1 MKKFFRVALVCALAG
16 ATLLYTGCTKD
27 YSEDLSSLEKK
38 VEANEGAISTLQG
51 QVAALESART
61 QLQGL
66 IDEANKTI
74 SDLKGQLGKLEEKMT
89 TAQGD
94 ISTIKGQITT
104 INDQI
109 DDLKGRVK
117 AAEDAIQ
124 RIDGELAK
132 KADKTYVDT
141 ELAKKADKTWVEET
155 LSNYVLVTEF
165 TKAIQGI
172 NAALATLNQG
182 VATCKDSL
190 RILDVK
196 IEGVQEGL
204 TQAKIDIKKA
214 QAAADSAQATA
225 DKALGLAQEVKE
237 ALNLYAK
244 KTWVE
249 AQLELLR
256 RDYNTKLA
264 AKVDTATYSAKMK
277 EIDAKFVE
285 IDSAIVRVIRSYKE
299 ADAILDAKIDTLAAK
314 TQAALELKLDKTTFQ
329 AYVAEMEAKLK
340 TITANVSM
348 LLSRV
353 QSLVYVPEYDDN
365 RITFN
370 WAVVQPEEKVAPA
383 EGENVTG
390 NAVDAPSANLNDE
403 AEGDSPVIVV
413 PSEVKYR
420 IYGED
425 AADVVMSL
433 VDLVNAK
440 DSAILAFDVVR
451 VKTRVNNDGVA
462 VKILGA
468 AQDDLNPDIITL
480 TVKPE
485 GLPDAFWFST
495 WELGGYWNASKRQ
508 EASTDLPA
516 FSMSLVLTDVGN
528 DSIPQSR
535 FITSTYENC
544 VPAPA
549 EIIAPTIVDGDADI
563 TFNEYA
569 DTVEIPYIKVKED
582 TAVLGEHALKFKFQD
597 SLYTAEE
604 LAEMNINL
612 PKITVSIADTPD
624 YEKAIDPT
632 KVKDLDPEYIL
643 ITKDSTVIPG
653 KADAQLT
660 KLEPYG
666 VGAENHV
673 VFTYHV
679 GTLADVFA
687 GALVKVVPVKVNVV
701 VDIWE
706 NEKLV
711 PFTWKYEKDAEVD
724 AAILKGEAQEL
735 YKRDSAWADDDA
747 AIAEL
752 KKYEVKPA
760 DFAKKVPVDTAST
773 VEFVFAEGK
782 LSYTLAELAKIEP
795 AFNIYPFFDNTN
807 NGKLMANV
815 TNFNF
820 CNDTLGSLKQI
831 NYVAVYN
838 LPADETPFLEVTVT
852 GKIVVADRDRAPII
866 VNLPETV
873 EPFVV
878 NYKKIILDTL
888 YNDAHALVPTFPEGT
903 YADHSLTDA
912 NLIDAYTKD
921 LYNRTDSLTMTVEDE
936 VITKFA
942 KARIITTVSEEL
954 EKHVLDY
961 NTDSDI
967 NVSWA
972 AGKVIEP
979 YQKFQSIDTLWYG
992 QVVIVNKEV
1001 KWEVDGI
1008 FEFERIPEYVAKT
1021 DDLNY
1026 YTTLQPWWQPDGAT
1040 VDFKIPVES
1049 YDAHKVLLNQ
1059 HFRIVDVLKS
1069 IEEKTKVVATEIA
1082 NGEASEDG
1090 AAGVQAGD
1098 LKEEYKDILARI
1110 FKLEEPGH
1118 VGEQVDSIPDPRN
1131 LKEVVVPAATGVV
1144 IDTNNVVSYYSESPE
1159 EDAVGNLYA
1168 VNKNG
1173 SMVAMTTN
1181 FNRGDA
1187 APSPRLAEAGV
1198 VVEHYENYVIK
1209 LFDPINQF
1217 TIKGE
1222 QPTKINV
1229 NNSII
1234 TETSIFEFLSLKDKR
1249 NFELID
1255 AKTENGWVVGND
1267 KNGFAKNV
1275 KANDVYSL
1283 IFTNQM
1289 KYADENWK
1297 PAETQAEIDALV
1309 SPETQARIKFDVAT
1323 GKLTYDNTLQT
1334 QLAKPINI
1342 ILAINVE
1349 YPWGTR
1355 AKEVQVQF
1363 YNKPVGE

>member
-27 YSEDLSSLEKK
+27 YSEDLSSLEKQ
-38 VEANEGAISTLQG
+38 VQTNEGAISTLQG
-51 QVAALESART
+51 QVAALESAKT

-66 IDEANKTI
+66 IDKANETI
-74 SDLKGQLGKLEEKMT
+74 NDLKGQLGKLEEKMT

-141 ELAKKADKTWVEET
+141 ELAKKADKTWVEQT

-165 TKAIQGI
+165 TNAIQGI
-172 NAALATLNQG
+172 NAALSTLNQG

-340 TITANVSM
+340 AITTNVSM

-370 WAVVQPEEKVAPA
+370 WAVVQPEEKAAPA
-383 EGENVTG
+383 EGGNVTG

-403 AEGDSPVIVV
+403 TKGDSPVIVV

-451 VKTRVNNDGVA
+451 VKTRINNDGVA

-468 AQDDLNPDIITL
+468 AQDDLNHDIITL

-495 WELGGYWNASKRQ
+495 WKLGGYWNASNRQ

-516 FSMSLVLTDVGN
+516 FSMSLVMTETKDAEGVE
-528 DSIPQSR
+528 QSR

-582 TAVLGEHALKFKFQD
+582 TAVLGDHALKFKFQD

-612 PKITVSIADTPD
+612 PEITVSIADTPD

-724 AAILKGEAQEL
+724 AAILKGEAKEL
-735 YKRDSAWADDDA
+735 YKRDSAWADDA
-747 AIAEL
+747 AAKATLLEYNVEP
-752 KKYEVKPA
+752 K

-773 VEFVFAEGK
+773 VEFVYEKGN

-866 VNLPETV
+866 VKLPITQ
-873 EPFVV
+873 EPYVV
-878 NYKKIILDTL
+878 DWKDIVKDTL
-888 YNDAHALVPTFPEGT
+888 NKAKAVRNDQIHFENGDYSA
-903 YADHSLTDA
+903 HSLTDA
-912 NLIDAYTKD
+912 NLIDAYKKD
-921 LYNRTDSLTMTVEDE
+921 LAGKQNVLIMTVDGKE
-936 VITKFA
+936 VRDSAATV
-942 KARIITTVSEEL
+942 RIITTVAEDVDN
-954 EKHVLDY
+954 HVLDY
-961 NTDSDI
+961 NTDADI

-979 YQKFQSIDTLWYG
+979 YQKFEALDTLWYG
-992 QVVIVNKEV
+992 QVVIVK
-1001 KWEVDGI
+1001 KWIRFEVDGI

-1069 IEEKTKVVATEIA
+1069 TKDNKVVCTEIA
-1082 NGEASEDG
+1082 GTDSTA
-1090 AAGVQAGD
+1090 AGD
-1098 LKEEYKDILARI
+1098 LKAEYKDILARI

-1173 SMVAMTTN
+1173 SKVAMTTN
-1181 FNRGDA
+1181 FNRGNA
-1187 APSPRLAEAGV
+1187 TPSSRLAEAGI

>member
-38 VEANEGAISTLQG
+38 VEANEGAISTLKG

-74 SDLKGQLGKLEEKMT
+74 SDLKGQLSTLEGKVK

-94 ISTIKGQITT
+94 ISTIQSQITT
-104 INDQI
+104 INGQI
-109 DDLKGRVK
+109 SDLQKRVK
-117 AAEDAIQ
+117 AAEDAIV

-141 ELAKKADKTWVEET
+141 ELAKKADKTWVEQT

-165 TKAIQGI
+165 TNAIQGI
-172 NAALATLNQG
+172 NAALSTLNQG

-340 TITANVSM
+340 AITTNVSM

-370 WAVVQPEEKVAPA
+370 WALVQPEEKAAPA
-383 EGENVTG
+383 EGGNVTG

-403 AEGDSPVIVV
+403 TKGDSPVIVV

-451 VKTRVNNDGVA
+451 VKTRINNDGVA

-468 AQDDLNPDIITL
+468 AQDDLNHDIITL

-569 DTVEIPYIKVKED
+569 DTVKIPYIKVKED
-582 TAVLGEHALKFKFQD
+582 TAVLGDHALKFKFQD

-612 PKITVSIADTPD
+612 PEITVSIADTPD

-632 KVKDLDPEYIL
+632 KVEDLDPEYIL

-687 GALVKVVPVKVNVV
+687 GALVKVVPVHVDLV

-706 NEKLV
+706 YSNKT

-724 AAILKGEAQEL
+724 AAILKGEAKEL
-735 YKRDSAWADDDA
+735 YKRDSAWADDAA
-747 AIAEL
+747 AIEEL
-752 KKYEVKPA
+752 KKYEVKPE
-760 DFAKKVPVDTAST
+760 DFARKVPVDTAT
-773 VEFVFAEGK
+773 FIEFVYKNGSVRYRLDSLK
-782 LSYTLAELAKIEP
+782 LETP
-795 AFNIYPFFDNTN
+795 AFNIAPFFDSSNKN
-807 NGKLMANV
+807 ELMAAV

-820 CNDTLGSLKQI
+820 CVDSLGSLTQI
-831 NYVAVYN
+831 NYDAIYN
-838 LPADETPFLEVTVT
+838 LPNDTERFLEIEVT
-852 GKIVVADRDRAPII
+852 GKIVVKDRDRAPII
-866 VNLPETV
+866 VKLPITQ
-873 EPFVV
+873 EPYVV
-878 NYKKIILDTL
+878 DWKDIVKDTL
-888 YNDAHALVPTFPEGT
+888 NKAKAVRNDQIHFENGDYSA
-903 YADHSLTDA
+903 HSLTDA
-912 NLIDAYTKD
+912 NLIDAYGKE
-921 LYNRTDSLTMTVEDE
+921 LAGKQNVLIMTVDGKE
-936 VITKFA
+936 VRDSAATV
-942 KARIITTVSEEL
+942 RIITTVAEDVDN
-954 EKHVLDY
+954 HVLDY
-961 NTDSDI
+961 NTDADI

-979 YQKFQSIDTLWYG
+979 YQKFEALDTLWYG
-992 QVVIVNKEV
+992 QVVIVK
-1001 KWEVDGI
+1001 KWIRFEVDGI
-1008 FEFERIPEYVAKT
+1008 YEFERIPEYVAKT

-1069 IEEKTKVVATEIA
+1069 TKENKVVCTEVETTD
-1082 NGEASEDG
+1082 N
-1090 AAGVQAGD
+1090 VQAGD
-1098 LKEEYKDILARI
+1098 LTADYKDILSRV

-1159 EDAVGNLYA
+1159 EDAVGNLYV

-1173 SMVAMTTN
+1173 SKVAMTTN
-1181 FNRGDA
+1181 FNRGNA
-1187 APSPRLAEAGV
+1187 APSPRLAEAGI

-1209 LFDPINQF
+1209 LFDPINEF

-1234 TETSIFEFLSLKDKR
+1234 TQTSIFEFLSLKDKR

>member
-27 YSEDLSSLEKK
+27 YSEDLSSLEKQ
-38 VEANEGAISTLQG
+38 VQTNEGAISTLQG
-51 QVAALESART
+51 QVAALESAKT

-104 INDQI
+104 INGQI
-109 DDLKGRVK
+109 ADLQGRVK
-117 AAEDAIQ
+117 AAEDAIV

-141 ELAKKADKTWVEET
+141 ELAKKADKTWVEQT

-165 TKAIQGI
+165 TNAIQGI
-172 NAALATLNQG
+172 NAALSTLNQG

-340 TITANVSM
+340 AITTNVSM

-370 WAVVQPEEKVAPA
+370 WAVVQPEEKAAPA
-383 EGENVTG
+383 EGGNVTG

-403 AEGDSPVIVV
+403 TKGDSPVIVV

-451 VKTRVNNDGVA
+451 VKTRINNDGVA

-468 AQDDLNPDIITL
+468 AQDDLNHDIITL

-495 WELGGYWNASKRQ
+495 WDKGGYWNASKRQ

-549 EIIAPTIVDGDADI
+549 EIIAPTIVDGDTDI

-569 DTVEIPYIKVKED
+569 DTVKIEYIKVKED
-582 TAVLGEHALKFKFQD
+582 TAVLGDHALKFKFQD

-604 LAEMNINL
+604 LAEMNIKL
-612 PKITVSIADTPD
+612 PEITVSIADTPD

-687 GALVKVVPVKVNVV
+687 GALVKVVPVHVDLV

-706 NEKLV
+706 DSNKT

-724 AAILKGEAQEL
+724 AAILKGEAKEL
-735 YKRDSAWADDDA
+735 YKRDSAWADDAA
-747 AIAEL
+747 AIEEL
-752 KKYEVKPA
+752 KKYEVKPE
-760 DFAKKVPVDTAST
+760 DFARKVPVDTAT
-773 VEFVFAEGK
+773 FIEFVYENGSVRYRLDSLK
-782 LSYTLAELAKIEP
+782 LETP
-795 AFNIYPFFDNTN
+795 AFNIAPFFDSSNKN
-807 NGKLMANV
+807 ELMAAV

-820 CNDTLGSLKQI
+820 CVDSLGSLTQI
-831 NYVAVYN
+831 NYDAIYN
-838 LPADETPFLEVTVT
+838 LPNDTERFLEVEVT
-852 GKIVVADRDRAPII
+852 GKIVVKDRDRAPII
-866 VNLPETV
+866 VNLPETF

-878 NYKKIILDTL
+878 NYKKDILDTL
-888 YNDAHALVPTFPEGT
+888 YDAAKALVPEFPAGT
-903 YADHSLTDA
+903 YADHSLTDE
-912 NLIDAYTKD
+912 NLIDAYKQA
-921 LYNRTDSLTMTVEDE
+921 LFGRTDSLTMTVDEE

-942 KARIITTVSEEL
+942 KTRIITTVD
-954 EKHVLDY
+954 EKHADAGHVLDY
-961 NTDSDI
+961 NTDCDF

-972 AGKVIEP
+972 AGKVIKP
-979 YQKFQSIDTLWYG
+979 YQIYKSIDTLWYG
-992 QVVIVNKEV
+992 QVVFVNKTV
-1001 KWEVDGI
+1001 KLDVDGI

-1069 IEEKTKVVATEIA
+1069 TKENKVVCTEVETTD
-1082 NGEASEDG
+1082 N
-1090 AAGVQAGD
+1090 VQAGD
-1098 LKEEYKDILARI
+1098 LTADYKDILSRV

-1159 EDAVGNLYA
+1159 EDAVGNLYV

-1173 SMVAMTTN
+1173 SKVAMTTN
-1181 FNRGDA
+1181 FNRGNA
-1187 APSPRLAEAGV
+1187 APSPRLAEAGI

-1297 PAETQAEIDALV
+1297 PAETQAEIDKLV